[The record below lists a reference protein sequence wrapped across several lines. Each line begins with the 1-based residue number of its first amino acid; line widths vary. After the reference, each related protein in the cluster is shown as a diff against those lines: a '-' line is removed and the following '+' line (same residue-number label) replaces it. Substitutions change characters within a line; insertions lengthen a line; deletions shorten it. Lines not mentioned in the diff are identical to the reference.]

1 MKKEINRRLEKR
13 KLYEMDLQ
21 IMHVFYTKVTYFA
34 QKKGYRKMKIE
45 TKKSLVFPL

>member
-21 IMHVFYTKVTYFA
+21 IMHVFYTKVAYFA
-34 QKKGYRKMKIE
+34 QKKDTEK
-45 TKKSLVFPL
+45 